1 MSLGTGGDAGE
12 SAIFCS
18 PDRVAAGLRS
28 RGPFAFLA
36 GSGVTT
42 MPLELFDNIRTARV
56 SVLNAASTLV
66 LVVSAV
72 VAFVASVLEP
82 PTRAK

>member
-1 MSLGTGGDAGE
+1 
-12 SAIFCS
+12 
-18 PDRVAAGLRS
+18 
-28 RGPFAFLA
+28 
-36 GSGVTT
+36 
-42 MPLELFDNIRTARV
+42 V

-82 PTRAK
+82 PTRAE